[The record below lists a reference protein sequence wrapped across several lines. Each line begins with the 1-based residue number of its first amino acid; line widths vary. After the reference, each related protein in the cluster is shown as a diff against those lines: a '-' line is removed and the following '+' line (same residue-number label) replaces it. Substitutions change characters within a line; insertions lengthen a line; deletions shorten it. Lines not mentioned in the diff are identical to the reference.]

1 MAAALFT
8 APGLKAGS
16 LDLVANPIQSVRD
29 DLQNHGIAI
38 GLEWDADVFANVR
51 GGKEQGI
58 ITNGLLRLGLDFDLQ
73 KLTEQSFFDDSRIHL
88 EGYYPYGTDISSYV
102 RDLAGVNDNAAYNSP
117 RLYELWIQ
125 KGFKI
130 GFLAI
135 GPKFLMRNKPLFSVK
150 FSTTAR
156 HDPMTCSLPVLLLLL
171 LLTTSLCRAQQPP
184 SIELPPSYTVEVL
197 SPAVSQNGS
206 AVSVSGWVRMS
217 NPWAGTTWGHLEVSL
232 LDSKGNLIKKIPT
245 DYFPRPIARL
255 QHSANQ
261 PEAFFAI
268 NIDAGS
274 QSVALVRIAYQD
286 GSISHLAP

>member
-16 LDLVANPIQSVRD
+16 LDLIANPIQSVRD

-117 RLYELWIQ
+117 RLYEL
-125 KGFKI
+125 
-130 GFLAI
+130 
-135 GPKFLMRNKPLFSVK
+135 
-150 FSTTAR
+150 
-156 HDPMTCSLPVLLLLL
+156 
-171 LLTTSLCRAQQPP
+171 
-184 SIELPPSYTVEVL
+184 
-197 SPAVSQNGS
+197 
-206 AVSVSGWVRMS
+206 
-217 NPWAGTTWGHLEVSL
+217 
-232 LDSKGNLIKKIPT
+232 
-245 DYFPRPIARL
+245 
-255 QHSANQ
+255 
-261 PEAFFAI
+261 
-268 NIDAGS
+268 
-274 QSVALVRIAYQD
+274 
-286 GSISHLAP
+286 